1 MDSFSD
7 IIKAWAVSFNPTE
20 EQKELADL
28 RYNVCLPCDQ
38 RNTLLGIERCKECGC
53 PLSKKIFTQK
63 KAETCP
69 LNKWDDIEKEFRK
82 KKLESLKY
90 KLI

>member
-28 RYNVCLPCDQ
+28 RYNVCLSCDQ
-38 RNTLLGIERCKECGC
+38 KKTLLGIEKCNVCGC

-69 LNKWDDIEKEFRK
+69 LNKWDDVEKEFRLK
-82 KKLESLKY
+82 KFKSSNY
-90 KLI
+90 RLI